1 MVNVLLGHTWRLFC
15 EALAA
20 ALAPEKDINV
30 IALTTTADETL
41 SQARRI
47 QPDIAVV
54 DATLP
59 GTQDFQTFCQQVFT
73 VAPHCGLLVIL
84 DRRAN
89 PAAGLALVRLTPRV
103 GLLGTDGTP
112 ADLAEAV
119 RQMARGDIVLDASV
133 AVAALTAEDNPLT
146 DRERE
151 VLRLAVAGTPTKEIA
166 KSLHLSAGTVR
177 NCLSRVLAKTGAR
190 TRIEA
195 VRVAREAGWI

>member
-20 ALAPEKDINV
+20 ALAPEKDMSI

-41 SQARRI
+41 AQARRI
-47 QPDIAVV
+47 QPDVAVV
-54 DATLP
+54 DASLP
-59 GTQDFQTFCQQVFT
+59 GTQDLQTFCQQVFT
-73 VAPHCGLLVIL
+73 AVPHCGLLVIL
-84 DRRAN
+84 DSRAN
-89 PAAGLALVRLTPRV
+89 PAAGVALVRLAPRV

-112 ADLAEAV
+112 AELAEAV

-195 VRVAREAGWI
+195 VRLAREAGWI